1 VSCHDK
7 IVQMAM
13 QKQIQL
19 RVSRQ
24 PINVVPVDGSVR
36 VAQSLICGSELIL
49 IDFVMHYGFVRL
61 PKAINPTVRVG
72 CSVFLWP
79 KSSHG

>member
-1 VSCHDK
+1 
-7 IVQMAM
+7 M
-13 QKQIQL
+13 QKQRQQ

-24 PINVVPVDGSVR
+24 PIDVIPDDGSVR
-36 VAQSLICGSELIL
+36 VAQDLISGSKLIL

-79 KSSHG
+79 KSSHGLR